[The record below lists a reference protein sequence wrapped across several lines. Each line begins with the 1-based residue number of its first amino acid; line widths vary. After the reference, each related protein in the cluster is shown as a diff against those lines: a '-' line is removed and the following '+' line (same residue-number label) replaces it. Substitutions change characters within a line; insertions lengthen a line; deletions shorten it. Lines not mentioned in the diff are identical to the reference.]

1 MSLTEIAIKRPLL
14 ILVAFLAMIIFG
26 VLSYTK
32 LNYELLPK
40 FDANVVTVITTYR
53 GASAAEVE
61 NTVTKEIEEAVS
73 SVEGLDRLTAKSME
87 NASVVVL
94 ELKNG
99 VDVNQALSD
108 VQRKVDLIRS
118 VLPDGIDEPTINKFS
133 TDETPIVRIGVK
145 ANLPSD
151 ELYDLIDRQI
161 KPQIA
166 NVQGVG
172 QVSVLGGTE
181 KQVNVELNTDKLE
194 AIGLNSLMVTQ
205 IIANAGLSTPAGDV
219 EGGSTKFSIQYD
231 TKFQDVN
238 TLSNIVLA
246 TFPDGSQV
254 RLKDI
259 ATINLGVEKYSNL
272 SHINGI
278 PAISMNVVKQSD
290 ANAVSVSRG
299 VKERIDV
306 LTKQYEDKELEFI
319 VISDQSI
326 YTLASADAVVFDLFL
341 AIVIVSITMLLFL
354 HSVRSS
360 LFVLVALPAS
370 IIPTFIAMYL
380 FGLSL
385 NLLSLMAL
393 SLVVGILVDD
403 SIVILENIYR
413 HMEMG
418 KDKVKATIE
427 GRSEIGF
434 TAVAITMV
442 DVVVFVPLAVSGGII
457 GNILREFALVVVFS
471 TLMSLLVCFTLT
483 PLLASRFGKLVH
495 LDPNSLWGKINIG
508 FENFITSMRDW
519 YTGVLRVAL
528 RKKRYVFS
536 VVLILV
542 VGSFGLLKF
551 GFIGL
556 AFMTKAD
563 RGELILKLELPNT
576 TNLSETNLMVQQ
588 VERIAMKYP
597 EVTGVFSSVGFS
609 SSAIVAG
616 TGNPNE
622 GELSIILVDKK
633 ERSKTDEQI
642 GIEIQQEI
650 SKIPGIK
657 ATIVPIMVT
666 GNAAEPDIALALKA
680 GSRESLAE
688 ASAKVREVF
697 EKTAGTKFVDY
708 SIDAPKPIINIQL
721 DYDKLADY
729 GISAYEVGYT
739 IATTFRGSDDSKFK
753 YNGNEYNIMV
763 NADPNDKRS
772 INDVKALT
780 FSTSDGATY
789 RLDQFAS
796 VEEIMGESVLERM
809 DRLPSIQVT
818 SSVIGRSPGTVAN
831 EIMADVKKLDLPSD
845 VSYEYIGQIQR
856 QEESFGSLI
865 LALGIAILLVY
876 LVMVALYENAIYP
889 LVVLTA
895 LPLATI
901 GAFLALAITMEDMTI
916 FAMIGVIMLMG
927 LVAKNGILIVDFTNE
942 ARLRGAP
949 VVEALIE
956 AGKERFRPILMTTL
970 AMIFGMLPI
979 ALAAG
984 SGAEVKNGMAWVI
997 IGGLTSSLIL
1007 TLVVVPCTYYV
1018 VSRLEMKFNKK
1029 KKEEEEHALANY
1041 VPSNESTNHIHIKH

>member
-14 ILVAFLAMIIFG
+14 ILVAFTAMIIFG

-40 FDANVVTVITTYR
+40 FDANVVTIITTYR

-73 SVEGLDRLTAKSME
+73 TVEGIDRLTSQSME
-87 NASVVVL
+87 NASVVVI

-99 VDVNQALSD
+99 IDVNQTLSD

-118 VLPDGIDEPTINKFS
+118 TLPDDIDEPTINKFS
-133 TDETPIVRIGVK
+133 TDETPILRIGVK
-145 ANLPSD
+145 ANMTSA
-151 ELYDLIDRQI
+151 ELYDLIDLQV

-166 NVQGVG
+166 NVEGVG

-181 KQVNVELNTDKLE
+181 KQVKVELNTDKLE

-205 IIANAGLSTPAGDV
+205 IVANAGLSTPAGDV
-219 EGGSTKFSIQYD
+219 ESASTKFSIQYD

-238 TLSNIVLA
+238 TLANMVLT
-246 TFPDGSQV
+246 TFPDGSQI
-254 RLKDI
+254 RLKDV
-259 ATINLGVEKYSNL
+259 ASVELGVEKYENL
-272 SHINGI
+272 SHVNGV
-278 PAISMNVVKQSD
+278 PAISLSIVKQSD
-290 ANAVSVSRG
+290 ANAVAVSKG
-299 VKERIDV
+299 VRERIET
-306 LTKQYEDKELEFI
+306 LTKQFESKDLEFI
-319 VISDQSI
+319 IVSDQSI

-360 LFVLVALPAS
+360 LFILVALPAS
-370 IIPTFIAMYL
+370 IIPTFIAMSL

-427 GRSEIGF
+427 GRKEIGF

-483 PLLASRFGKLVH
+483 PLLAARFGKLIH
-495 LDPNSLWGKINIG
+495 LDPNTLWGKINIG
-508 FENFITSMRDW
+508 FENFITRLRDA
-519 YTGVLRVAL
+519 YTNILRTAL
-528 RKKRYVFS
+528 RKKRWVY
-536 VVLILV
+536 ILV
-542 VGSFGLLKF
+542 IVLMGTSVAFFKF
-551 GFIGL
+551 GFIGT

-563 RGELILKLELPNT
+563 RGELIVKIELPNT
-576 TNLSETNLMVQQ
+576 ANLTETNLIVQQ
-588 VERIAMKYP
+588 AERIAMKYP
-597 EVTGVFSSVGFS
+597 EVKGVFSSVGFS
-609 SSAIVAG
+609 STAVVAG
-616 TGNPNE
+616 AGKPNQAE
-622 GELSIILVDKK
+622 ISLTLVDKNQ
-633 ERSKTDEQI
+633 RSRSDEVI
-642 GIEIQQEI
+642 GLEIQSEI
-650 SKIPGIK
+650 SNIPGVK
-657 ATIVPIMVT
+657 ATLVPIMIT
-666 GNAAEPDIALALKA
+666 GNAAETDISLALKS
-680 GSRESLAE
+680 GDRETLME
-688 ASAKVREVF
+688 AAAKVKEVF
-697 EKTAGTKFVDY
+697 EKTAGTKFVEY
-708 SIDAPKPIINIQL
+708 SIDDPKPLINIQL

-739 IATTFRGSDDSKFK
+739 LATTFRGSDESKFK
-753 YNGNEYNIMV
+753 YGGNEYSIMI

-772 INDVKALT
+772 IEDVKALT
-780 FSTSDGATY
+780 FSTSDGASY
-789 RLDQFAS
+789 RLDQFAM

-809 DRLPSIQVT
+809 DRLPSIKINSAV
-818 SSVIGRSPGTVAN
+818 VGRAPGTVAS
-831 EIMADVKKLDLPSD
+831 EIMKSLDKLDLPSE
-845 VSYEYIGQIQR
+845 VSYEYVGQIER

-901 GAFLALAITMEDMTI
+901 GAFLALALTMENITI
-916 FAMIGVIMLMG
+916 FAMIGIIMLMG
-927 LVAKNGILIVDFTNE
+927 LVAKNGILLVDFSNE
-942 ARLRGAP
+942 AREKGMPL
-949 VVEALIE
+949 VEALIE

-970 AMIFGMLPI
+970 AMVFGMLPI
-979 ALAAG
+979 ALASG

-1007 TLVVVPCTYYV
+1007 TLVVVPCTYYIV
-1018 VSRLEMKFNKK
+1018 AKLEFKFNKK
-1029 KKEEEEHALANY
+1029 KRDEEEHALATY
-1041 VPSNESTNHIHIKH
+1041 DAEEFKKNHYIA

>member
-14 ILVAFLAMIIFG
+14 ILVAFTTLLIFG

-40 FDANVVTVITTYR
+40 FDANVVTIITTYR

-73 SVEGLDRLTAKSME
+73 AIEGLDRLTAKSME

-108 VQRKVDLIRS
+108 AQRKVDLIRS
-118 VLPDGIDEPTINKFS
+118 KLPDEIDEPTINKFS
-133 TDETPIVRIGVK
+133 TDETPILRIGVK
-145 ANLPSD
+145 AKLTSD

-172 QVSVLGGTE
+172 QVTVLGGTE

-219 EGGSTKFSIQYD
+219 ESSSTKFSIQYD
-231 TKFQDVN
+231 TKFQDVS
-238 TLSNIVLA
+238 TLENLILA
-246 TFPDGSQV
+246 KLPDGSQV

-259 ATINLGVEKYSNL
+259 ATVDLGVEKYTNL

-278 PAISMNVVKQSD
+278 PAISLSVVKQSD
-290 ANAVSVSRG
+290 ANAVSVSQEVR
-299 VKERIDV
+299 ERLDLIS
-306 LTKQYEDKELEFI
+306 KQYEDRGVEFLI
-319 VISDQSI
+319 LNDQSEF
-326 YTLASADAVVFDLFL
+326 TLASANAVVFDLFL
-341 AIVIVSITMLLFL
+341 AVVIVSITMLLFL

-370 IIPTFIAMYL
+370 IIPTFIAMYM

-418 KDKVKATIE
+418 KDKVKATID

-434 TAVAITMV
+434 TAVAITLV
-442 DVVVFVPLAVSGGII
+442 DVVVFVPLAVTGGII

-483 PLLASRFGKLVH
+483 PLLASRFGRLVH
-495 LDPNSLWGKINIG
+495 LDPKSLWGKINIG
-508 FENFITSMRDW
+508 FENLITNIRDW
-519 YTGVLRVAL
+519 YTSLLRVAL
-528 RKKRYVFS
+528 RKKRYVFTF
-536 VVLILV
+536 VLVLLV
-542 VGSFGLLKF
+542 SSFGLLKF
-551 GFIGL
+551 GFIGFG
-556 AFMTKAD
+556 FMTKAD
-563 RGELILKLELPNT
+563 RGELILKVELPNT

-588 VERIAMKYP
+588 VEKIAMSHP
-597 EVTGVFSSVGFS
+597 EVTGVFTSVGFS
-609 SSAIVAG
+609 SSAIDAN
-616 TGNPNE
+616 TGKPNE
-622 GELSIILVDKK
+622 AEISITLVDKTDRK
-633 ERSKTDEQI
+633 LSDEQI
-642 GIEIQQEI
+642 GIKIQAEVA
-650 SKIPGIK
+650 KIPGLK
-657 ATIVPIMVT
+657 PTLVPIMVT
-666 GNAAEPDIALALKA
+666 GNAAEPDISLAIKA
-680 GSRESLAE
+680 GSRESLSE
-688 ASAKVREVF
+688 AASKIREVF
-697 EKTAGTKFVDY
+697 EKTPGTKFVDY
-708 SIDAPKPIINIQL
+708 SIDAPKPIINVQL

-753 YNGNEYNIMV
+753 YEGNEYNIMI

-780 FSTSDGATY
+780 FTTSDGATY
-789 RLDQFAS
+789 RLDQFAF
-796 VEEIMGESVLERM
+796 VDEIMGESVLERM
-809 DRLPSIQVT
+809 DRLPSIQVN
-818 SSVIGRSPGTVAN
+818 SAVLGRSGGVVAS
-831 EIMADVKKLDLPSD
+831 EILAEVEKLDLPAD
-845 VSYEYIGQIQR
+845 VSYNFVGQIER
-856 QEESFGSLI
+856 QNDSFDSLF
-865 LALGIAILLVY
+865 LALGIGILLVY
-876 LVMVALYENAIYP
+876 LIMVALYENAIYP

-901 GAFLALAITMEDMTI
+901 GAFLALALTMEDMTI
-916 FAMIGVIMLMG
+916 FSMIGIIMLMG
-927 LVAKNGILIVDFTNE
+927 LVAKNGILLVDFSNE
-942 ARLRGAP
+942 ARLKGMP
-949 VVEALIE
+949 LVESLIE

-970 AMIFGMLPI
+970 AMVFGMLPI
-979 ALAAG
+979 ALASG

-1007 TLVVVPCTYYV
+1007 TLVVVPCTYYIV
-1018 VSRLEMKFNKK
+1018 AKLEMRFNPKK
-1029 KKEEEEHALANY
+1029 KKEEQHALETWT
-1041 VPSNESTNHIHIKH
+1041 PSPENETSHLH